1 MQVVPQK
8 NGRSGVCFLD
18 YPVAFSDQ
26 IPARGLPENSV
37 KEKTRGE
44 REREES
50 FFFFLVLIIE
60 ASYKLTLWSLRT
72 YITYIITNN

>member
-18 YPVAFSDQ
+18 NPVAFSDQ
-26 IPARGLPENSV
+26 IPARGLSENSV
-37 KEKTRGE
+37 KEKRRGE
-44 REREES
+44 RERERRV
-50 FFFFLVLIIE
+50 FFLVLIIE
-60 ASYKLTLWSLRT
+60 AGYKLTLWSLHT

>member
-18 YPVAFSDQ
+18 NPVAFSDQ

-37 KEKTRGE
+37 KEKRRGE
-44 REREES
+44 RERERV
-50 FFFFLVLIIE
+50 FFFGFD
-60 ASYKLTLWSLRT
+60 
-72 YITYIITNN
+72 N

>member
-18 YPVAFSDQ
+18 NPVAFSDQ

-37 KEKTRGE
+37 KEKRRGE
-44 REREES
+44 REREEY
-50 FFFFLVLIIE
+50 FFLVLIIE
-60 ASYKLTLWSLRT
+60 ASYKLTLWSLHT

>member
-18 YPVAFSDQ
+18 CPVAFSDQ
-26 IPARGLPENSV
+26 IPARWLPENSV
-37 KEKTRGE
+37 KEKRRGE

-50 FFFFLVLIIE
+50 FFFVLIIE
-60 ASYKLTLWSLRT
+60 AGYKLTLWSLHT